1 MRYPGGV
8 VVKIHAVFSLPAAD
22 FAAHAFA
29 ALSYTSLAASAT
41 SLHLPPE
48 RRAARLLHPAILAL
62 VAALH
67 AALLLIAARW
77 QTRIDVRTEE
87 SLVFLPLPAHVQGA
101 GQASPPPPNLPRKKP
116 APTHD
121 TQLVV
126 VPAPAEAPPTE
137 QKPAIVDWN
146 AEAALTVKQQ
156 AQAAATP
163 QPRALDKRGAGTDFD
178 GGLGPDQGSA
188 PEFGWDHART
198 HRVEPMEGGG
208 AILWINDRCFI
219 VMYGMIPFPMCGIG
233 KIPVRGDLF
242 DHLRDPKGAEPNA
255 NNTVP

>member
-1 MRYPGGV
+1 M
-8 VVKIHAVFSLPAAD
+8 A
-22 FAAHAFA
+22 AFA
-29 ALSYTSLAASAT
+29 RSLR
-41 SLHLPPE
+41 LPPE
-48 RRAARLLHPAILAL
+48 RRAARLLRPAILAL

-67 AALLLIAARW
+67 AALLVIAARW
-77 QTRIDVRTEE
+77 QTRIAVRTEE
-87 SLVFLPLPAHVQGA
+87 SLVFLPLPAHVQAA
-101 GQASPPPPNLPRKKP
+101 GQASPPPSLPRKKP

-126 VPAPAEAPPTE
+126 VPPRAESPPAE

-156 AQAAATP
+156 AQAAAAP
-163 QPRALDKRGAGTDFD
+163 QPRALDKHGAGTDFD

-242 DHLRDPKGAEPNA
+242 DHMRNPTGAEPNA